1 MVSLIARESRPVSHH
16 HEEHMTTVS
25 QPTPRSDYYVYALH
39 DPDDVNMLFPR
50 YVGKGTGMRVLS
62 EKDRSPRVKA

>member
-1 MVSLIARESRPVSHH
+1 
-16 HEEHMTTVS
+16 MTTVS